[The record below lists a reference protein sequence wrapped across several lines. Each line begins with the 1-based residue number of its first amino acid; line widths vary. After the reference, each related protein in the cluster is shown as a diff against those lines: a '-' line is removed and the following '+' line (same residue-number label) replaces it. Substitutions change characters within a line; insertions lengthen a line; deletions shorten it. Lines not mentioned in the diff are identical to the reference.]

1 MLTLLF
7 MEGGLV
13 SRHKCY
19 RENFLNMVLGRMI
32 VSLTF
37 LLTGKIYN
45 IWDGGG
51 AFLLI
56 IHQNSF
62 WLLS

>member
-19 RENFLNMVLGRMI
+19 REIFLHLVLGRMI

-37 LLTGKIYN
+37 FLTGKT
-45 IWDGGG
+45 
-51 AFLLI
+51 
-56 IHQNSF
+56 
-62 WLLS
+62 

>member
-19 RENFLNMVLGRMI
+19 REIFLHLVLGRMI
-32 VSLTF
+32 VSLTSF
-37 LLTGKIYN
+37 LTGKT
-45 IWDGGG
+45 
-51 AFLLI
+51 
-56 IHQNSF
+56 
-62 WLLS
+62 